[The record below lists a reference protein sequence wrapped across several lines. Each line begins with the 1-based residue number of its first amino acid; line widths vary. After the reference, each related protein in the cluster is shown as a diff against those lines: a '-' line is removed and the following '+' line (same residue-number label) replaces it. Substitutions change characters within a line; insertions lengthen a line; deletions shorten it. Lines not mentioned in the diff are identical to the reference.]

1 MSTFL
6 LTPLVFGI
14 FFMCLAVG
22 VILSNKRLKGSCGGL
37 ANMTGEDGKSMCE
50 ICPNNESSC
59 ENKVSSNDSSG
70 PSIE

>member
-14 FFMCLAVG
+14 FFMCLALG

>member
-22 VILSNKRLKGSCGGL
+22 VIFSNKRLKGSCGGL

-50 ICPNNESSC
+50 ICPNNESNC
-59 ENKVSSNDSSG
+59 ESKLSSDSSPA
-70 PSIE
+70 PSA

>member
-6 LTPLVFGI
+6 LTPLVFGL

-22 VILSNKRLKGSCGGL
+22 VIFSNKRLKGSCGGL

-50 ICPNNESSC
+50 ICPNNESNC
-59 ENKVSSNDSSG
+59 ESKLSSDDSPV
-70 PSIE
+70 PSV

>member
-14 FFMCLAVG
+14 FFICLAVG
-22 VILSNKRLKGSCGGL
+22 VIFSNKRLKGSCGGL

-50 ICPNNESSC
+50 ICPNNESNC
-59 ENKVSSNDSSG
+59 ESTLSSDNSPA
-70 PSIE
+70 PSA

>member
-22 VILSNKRLKGSCGGL
+22 VIFSNKRLKGSCGGL

-50 ICPNNESSC
+50 ICPNNESNC
-59 ENKVSSNDSSG
+59 ESKLSSDDSPAPSG
-70 PSIE
+70 

>member
-1 MSTFL
+1 MSTFF

-22 VILSNKRLKGSCGGL
+22 VIFSNKRLKGSCGGL

-50 ICPNNESSC
+50 ICPNNESNC
-59 ENKVSSNDSSG
+59 ESKLSSDDSPA
-70 PSIE
+70 PSV

>member
-1 MSTFL
+1 MSTFF

-14 FFMCLAVG
+14 FFICLAVG
-22 VILSNKRLKGSCGGL
+22 VIFSNKRLKGSCGGL

-59 ENKVSSNDSSG
+59 ENKVSSNEPPA
-70 PSIE
+70 PSVQ

>member
-14 FFMCLAVG
+14 FFICLAVG
-22 VILSNKRLKGSCGGL
+22 VIFSNKRLKGSCGGL

-50 ICPNNESSC
+50 ICPNNESNC
-59 ENKVSSNDSSG
+59 ESKLSSDDSSA
-70 PSIE
+70 PSV

>member
-14 FFMCLAVG
+14 FFICLAVG
-22 VILSNKRLKGSCGGL
+22 VIFSNKRLKGSCGGL

-50 ICPNNESSC
+50 SCPNNESNC
-59 ENKVSSNDSSG
+59 ESKLSSDNSPA
-70 PSIE
+70 PSA

>member
-22 VILSNKRLKGSCGGL
+22 VIFSNKRLKGSCGGL

-50 ICPNNESSC
+50 ICPNNESNC
-59 ENKVSSNDSSG
+59 ESKLSSDDSPA
-70 PSIE
+70 PSV

>member
-22 VILSNKRLKGSCGGL
+22 VIFSNKRLKGSCGGL

-59 ENKVSSNDSSG
+59 GSKLSSDDSPA
-70 PSIE
+70 PSV

>member
-6 LTPLVFGI
+6 LTPLVFGL

-22 VILSNKRLKGSCGGL
+22 VIFSNKRLKGSCGGL

-50 ICPNNESSC
+50 ICPNNESNC
-59 ENKVSSNDSSG
+59 ESKLSSDDSPA
-70 PSIE
+70 PSV

>member
-22 VILSNKRLKGSCGGL
+22 VIFSNKRLKGSCGGL
-37 ANMTGEDGKSMCE
+37 ANMTGDDGKSMCE
-50 ICPNNESSC
+50 IWPNNESNC
-59 ENKVSSNDSSG
+59 ESKLSSDDSPA
-70 PSIE
+70 PSV

>member
-22 VILSNKRLKGSCGGL
+22 VIFSNKRLKGSCGGL
-37 ANMTGEDGKSMCE
+37 ANMTGDDGKSMCE

-59 ENKVSSNDSSG
+59 ESKLSSDDSPA
-70 PSIE
+70 PSV